1 MIYVQ
6 CLKVLFHLLSIY
18 KKDPFEIHH
27 CELLIPDEYLCIKEH
42 QLVFRYC
49 YVLITNENVRA
60 PETVSV
66 YNFAEWRIVKM
77 SSSDLGLC
85 Y

>member
-1 MIYVQ
+1 MVKSIIY
-6 CLKVLFHLLSIY
+6 LLSIY
-18 KKDPFEIHH
+18 KKDHFEIYH
-27 CELLIPDEYLCIKEH
+27 CELLVPDEFLCIKE
-42 QLVFRYC
+42 QQCVFRYR
-49 YVLITNENVRA
+49 YVLIIKNVCA

-77 SSSDLGLC
+77 TSSDLGLC